1 MLASDKLAHSLVD
14 EPIKQFWGKV
24 KWLRPNV
31 SKVPS
36 SVDGV
41 QNNKDISELFK
52 GKFDHLFNCVSYN
65 KDELNILNNDINSII
80 NSESLQTNNS
90 NTLLIGPDLVKKG
103 IANLK
108 SGKNDGS
115 NPLTSENLIY
125 STDIFH
131 GHLSLLF
138 SVMLRHGCSP
148 EGMLL
153 GTMVPLPKGRWNDF
167 SNSKNFRALTI
178 SNLLGKVL
186 DNIILNIECQNLLTN
201 DLQFSFKADSSTTM
215 CTTMIRET
223 ISYFV
228 NKGSN
233 VYGLV
238 LDATKA
244 FDRINYCKL
253 FRILL
258 KRNINPL
265 ICRLLLNM
273 FINPKLRVN

>member
-1 MLASDKLAHSLVD
+1 ML
-14 EPIKQFWGKV
+14 
-24 KWLRPNV
+24 
-31 SKVPS
+31 
-36 SVDGV
+36 
-41 QNNKDISELFK
+41 
-52 GKFDHLFNCVSYN
+52 
-65 KDELNILNNDINSII
+65 
-80 NSESLQTNNS
+80 
-90 NTLLIGPDLVKKG
+90 
-103 IANLK
+103 
-108 SGKNDGS
+108 
-115 NPLTSENLIY
+115 
-125 STDIFH
+125 
-131 GHLSLLF
+131 LLF

-153 GTMVPLPKGRWNDF
+153 STMVPLPKGRWNDF

-201 DLQFSFKADSSTTM
+201 DLQFSFKADSSITM

-223 ISYFV
+223 IYYFV
-228 NKGSN
+228 NKASN

-238 LDATKA
+238 LDSIKA

-273 FINPKLRVN
+273 YTNQKLMVKWANEFSSEFSVSNGVK